1 MHYIVRLFPEIT
13 IKSTPVR
20 KRFTRQVRDNLAKQL
35 RRLDDSIEVRRDW
48 EKIDIWLAD
57 GSQHLRE
64 QVETV
69 LGTTPGVA
77 KFSRVRSYPLVDFDE
92 MLARLLPLWQGRLAG
107 KTFCV
112 RVRRTGDHDFSSM
125 AVERFLGAGLMALG
139 EAAGVRLK
147 NPDLVVAVEIRDA
160 EYHLVEQTLP
170 GLGGFPLGSQGGAL
184 SLISG
189 GFDSTVASYLT
200 IKRGL
205 LTHFCFFNLGGRAH
219 ELGVKEAAYYLWQK
233 YGSSHRVKFVTVPF
247 DGVVAEILTR
257 VSDAYMGVVLKRMMY
272 RAASRVAE
280 GLELDALVTGESVA
294 QVASQTLVN
303 LRVIDEVTDLLTL
316 RPLSVMDKG
325 DIIDISRAIG
335 TEAIAA
341 AMPEYCGVI
350 SVRPTTRA
358 KRDRVVAAEER
369 FDMAVLDRAVAAR
382 VEENIDCL
390 EMDSAASTGVET
402 YTLPLPDAVILDIR
416 HPDEVQHRVLRAGSA
431 AVVAI
436 PFFELAKAAA
446 GLDPQRTYLLYCER
460 GVMSRLHAELLRDQ
474 GYTNIGVY
482 RPGS

>member
-1 MHYIVRLFPEIT
+1 
-13 IKSTPVR
+13 
-20 KRFTRQVRDNLAKQL
+20 
-35 RRLDDSIEVRRDW
+35 
-48 EKIDIWLAD
+48 
-57 GSQHLRE
+57 
-64 QVETV
+64 
-69 LGTTPGVA
+69 
-77 KFSRVRSYPLVDFDE
+77 
-92 MLARLLPLWQGRLAG
+92 
-107 KTFCV
+107 
-112 RVRRTGDHDFSSM
+112 
-125 AVERFLGAGLMALG
+125 
-139 EAAGVRLK
+139 
-147 NPDLVVAVEIRDA
+147 
-160 EYHLVEQTLP
+160 
-170 GLGGFPLGSQGGAL
+170 
-184 SLISG
+184 
-189 GFDSTVASYLT
+189 
-200 IKRGL
+200 
-205 LTHFCFFNLGGRAH
+205 
-219 ELGVKEAAYYLWQK
+219 
-233 YGSSHRVKFVTVPF
+233 
-247 DGVVAEILTR
+247 
-257 VSDAYMGVVLKRMMY
+257 
-272 RAASRVAE
+272 
-280 GLELDALVTGESVA
+280 ELDALVTGESVA

-416 HPDEVQHRVLRAGSA
+416 HPDEVQHRALRAGSA

-474 GYTNIGVY
+474 
-482 RPGS
+482 